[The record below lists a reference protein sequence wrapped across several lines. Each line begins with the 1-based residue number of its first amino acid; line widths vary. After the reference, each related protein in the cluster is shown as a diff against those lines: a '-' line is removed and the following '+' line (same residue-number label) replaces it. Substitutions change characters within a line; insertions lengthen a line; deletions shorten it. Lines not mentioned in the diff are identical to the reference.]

1 MSNVLDALGLTP
13 EEVRKAFGVDDPGEK
28 EEEAPKRY
36 LFSGDQRRMRRRMAR
51 YHGFI
56 LARFLEGFTPKIIA
70 QLLTVSEEAVRS
82 RLRKE
87 GMFKGKGKPGRPR
100 KTLSRESYLSES

>member
-1 MSNVLDALGLTP
+1 MSGVLEALGLTP
-13 EEVRKAFGVDDPGEK
+13 EEVRKAFGVAEPAER

-56 LARFLEGFTPKIIA
+56 LVRFLEGYTPKVIA
-70 QLLTVSEEAVRS
+70 QILTVSEEAVRS

-100 KTLSRESYLSES
+100 KTLSRESCLSGF